1 MKYVALVVSLVLL
14 AYLVMDFNTR
24 TAELNRLR
32 AEQEIV
38 SARLESREQTRSA
51 LEAQIAYATSE
62 AAAVQWAYQNHMAK
76 PGDFVVAPVQPAR
89 RTPTPAPQPT
99 LAATA
104 DSNLQHWLALFIDPP
119 LAER

>member
-1 MKYVALVVSLVLL
+1 MKYVVLVVSLVLL
-14 AYLVMDFNTR
+14 AYLVMDFNSR

-38 SARLESREQTRSA
+38 SARLENRQQTHSA

-76 PGDFVVAPVQPAR
+76 PGDFVVAPVRPVQR
-89 RTPTPAPQPT
+89 TPAPPSQT
-99 LAATA
+99 AAVVTPV
-104 DSNLQHWLALFIDPP
+104 SNFQRWLALFIDPP
-119 LAER
+119 MEAR

>member
-14 AYLVMDFNTR
+14 AYLVMDFNSR

-32 AEQEIV
+32 TEQEIV

-76 PGDFVVAPVQPAR
+76 PGDFVVAPVRPAQR
-89 RTPTPAPQPT
+89 TPAPTSQPT
-99 LAATA
+99 LTAAA
-104 DSNLQHWLALFIDPP
+104 ESNFQHWLALFIDPP
-119 LAER
+119 LEGR